1 VCQKLW
7 QAVDKLKAK
16 CAEEM
21 KKNMEIEERV
31 RNEVCTT
38 MQKQIIELENTYKYV
53 VDCGFYFFVNCFI
66 TMT

>member
-7 QAVDKLKAK
+7 QAIDKLKAK

-53 VDCGFYFFVNCFI
+53 F
-66 TMT
+66 